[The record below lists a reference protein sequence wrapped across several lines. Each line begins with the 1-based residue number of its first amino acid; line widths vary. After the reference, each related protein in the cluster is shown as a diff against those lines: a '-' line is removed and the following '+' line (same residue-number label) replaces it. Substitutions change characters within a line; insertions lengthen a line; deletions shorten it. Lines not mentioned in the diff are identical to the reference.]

1 MSVSPATN
9 KIQYT
14 LAGVGESLVVPFYFL
29 DNTHLLVTSLLS
41 EDATAETILVD
52 PTHYTPTGAG
62 NEAGGTIQMQAAYGT
77 AGEQITITRLVP
89 ITQIK
94 DYIEND
100 DFGAAGHE
108 QALDKLTM
116 ITQMIAENME
126 RCVQLPVST
135 VGASGQALPVVALRK
150 SMGWAFDSDGD
161 LVVGSGLGSAL
172 GVLTGSRSLAVPLGS
187 IDAILMSL
195 AGNDQAAWVD
205 MIVHAP
211 KKSEAGAEGYIRRER
226 GILRLIGGTYS
237 FEMEKT
243 IIKKNSSTESL
254 EITFTP
260 GASGVTAA
268 VDGTN
273 LAAIRTCEVRWIITM
288 MNDDG
293 NVTVTES

>member
-211 KKSEAGAEGYIRRER
+211 KNSEAGAEGYIRRER

-237 FEMEKT
+237 FEMEVY
-243 IIKKNSSTESL
+243 
-254 EITFTP
+254 FQ
-260 GASGVTAA
+260 
-268 VDGTN
+268 
-273 LAAIRTCEVRWIITM
+273 
-288 MNDDG
+288 
-293 NVTVTES
+293 